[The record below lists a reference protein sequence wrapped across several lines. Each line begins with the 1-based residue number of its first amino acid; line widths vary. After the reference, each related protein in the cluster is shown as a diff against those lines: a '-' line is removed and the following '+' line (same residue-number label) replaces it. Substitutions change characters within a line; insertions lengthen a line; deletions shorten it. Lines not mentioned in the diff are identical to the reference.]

1 MATIAIYAGKMNQM
15 SSLLEGAKKS
25 VSDYQTEL
33 FSLKSRTLNVNK
45 SVCDLDDVIGSI
57 QSSTQLQVQKVDSLE
72 TLRQNVENFITDV
85 VRIDDDAAE
94 VINRNKDEF
103 YDKYSYLK
111 PDCEKNL
118 WEKICDGF
126 ASAVE
131 WCKEH
136 WKLVVTIVLVV
147 AAVVLI
153 CTGVGGPFAAIIL
166 GAAKGLVAGA
176 VTGGLMGGISSLA
189 AGGSFFEGLED
200 GAFMGA
206 LTGALFGGIGGAGE
220 ALGALGKLGTT
231 CEALGRLE
239 KLAKISGT
247 ISLGMGTFDLL
258 AWGAGLFAP
267 ENAFTAFNQ
276 QLHSNGLYNAFQ
288 FGAGALAVF
297 SLGGIKGFYEKT
309 PNPVCFVAGTMVLT
323 ASGLIAIEKIRAGNQ
338 VISTNADTFE
348 TEVKT
353 VLETYIRR
361 TDKLIYLVINGE
373 EIITTE
379 THPFYVKE
387 RGFVDAGKL
396 LTGDFLLDVYGNVLV
411 VEYTRTEYLE
421 EPEAVYNFQVE
432 DFHTYYVG
440 EQFVLVHNA
449 GDNYSRPTKFR
460 KGIKEKVWTDT
471 EQAASDGLV
480 RDPLT
485 GRVMDKN
492 EPWDMGHKPGYEF
505 RKHRESAANRNITRK
520 QFLDEHNDPS
530 HYRPEL
536 PNSNRSHKGEDFS
549 SRYLG
554 P

>member
-1 MATIAIYAGKMNQM
+1 MIRTI
-15 SSLLEGAKKS
+15 
-25 VSDYQTEL
+25 
-33 FSLKSRTLNVNK
+33 
-45 SVCDLDDVIGSI
+45 
-57 QSSTQLQVQKVDSLE
+57 TQLQEQKVDSLE

-131 WCKEH
+131 WCKGH

-361 TDKLIYLVINGE
+361 TDKLIYLAINGE

>member
-25 VSDYQTEL
+25 VSDYQAEL
-33 FSLKSRTLNVNK
+33 FSLQSKTLNVNK
-45 SVCDLDDVIGSI
+45 SVCELDDVIGSI
-57 QSSTQLQVQKVDSLE
+57 QSSTQLQEQKLESLN
-72 TLRQNVENFITDV
+72 TLSQNVDNFIADV
-85 VRIDDDAAE
+85 VRIDGDA
-94 VINRNKDEF
+94 
-103 YDKYSYLK
+103 
-111 PDCEKNL
+111 
-118 WEKICDGF
+118 
-126 ASAVE
+126 
-131 WCKEH
+131 
-136 WKLVVTIVLVV
+136 

-153 CTGVGGPFAAIIL
+153 CTGVGGPFAAILL

-176 VTGGLMGGISSLA
+176 VTGGLMGGLSSLA
-189 AGGSFFEGLED
+189 AGGSFFEGFED

-361 TDKLIYLVINGE
+361 TDKLIYLAINGE